1 MKESES
7 PKAAGNINGSGEQEM
22 KENIYL
28 IGFMGSGKS
37 SALKTLKKLSHLSGI
52 EMDAQIEKE
61 EGMSISEIFRVKGE
75 AYFRNLETA
84 LLKRVAAEGPCI
96 VSCGGGTAMRQENV
110 EIMKG
115 SGKVVYLTASP
126 ETILKRVQGSNARPL
141 LEGHKNVE
149 YIAELLERRAP
160 FYEAAADIVVA
171 TDDRD
176 VKDIAGEILTF
187 LAAPAEMRE

>member
-1 MKESES
+1 
-7 PKAAGNINGSGEQEM
+7 M

-28 IGFMGSGKS
+28 TGFMGSGKS
-37 SALKTLKKLSHLSGI
+37 SVLKTLKKLSHLPGI

-75 AYFRNLETA
+75 AYFRDLETA
-84 LLKRVAAEGPCI
+84 LLKRIALEGSCI

-115 SGKVVYLTASP
+115 SGKIVCLTANP
-126 ETILKRVQGSNARPL
+126 ETILKRVQGSSARPL

-149 YIAELLERRAP
+149 YITELLEKRAP

-171 TDDRD
+171 TDGRS
-176 VKDIAGEILTF
+176 VKDIAGEILA
-187 LAAPAEMRE
+187 LMQRPESL